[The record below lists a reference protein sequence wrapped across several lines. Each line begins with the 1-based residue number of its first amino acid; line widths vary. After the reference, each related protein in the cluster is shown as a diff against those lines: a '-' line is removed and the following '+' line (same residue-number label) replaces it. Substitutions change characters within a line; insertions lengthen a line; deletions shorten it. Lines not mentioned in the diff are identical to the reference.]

1 MWCDVMWCLPVEVR
15 GLLEETFASILILRT
30 AFIDWGGVKLLLF
43 VTKTRCVYCDLEK
56 IYFLSHNLHWVPH
69 FKKIQTAF
77 NRYFFVLHAAVKK
90 IFTYLLLDPTALWGP
105 WPPTITNAHSSLSTA
120 FCHHLC
126 HLHHPLVLRH
136 IFQPSQSISSLVL
149 LSSDLFSN
157 ILLILLH
164 WSILAT
170 CSVHSHLFFVTSAVI
185 SRPSHSSLNSCIH
198 VVILPHIP
206 CSTTGPIILNN
217 FLSHLLSFRTSISLT
232 TYISL
237 SYTATRFTF
246 LYNPIWTLTL
256 DLNIWL
262 RP

>member
-105 WPPTITNAHSSLSTA
+105 WPLTITNAHSSLSTA
-120 FCHHLC
+120 FCHHL
-126 HLHHPLVLRH
+126 LT
-136 IFQPSQSISSLVL
+136 F
-149 LSSDLFSN
+149 
-157 ILLILLH
+157 
-164 WSILAT
+164 
-170 CSVHSHLFFVTSAVI
+170 
-185 SRPSHSSLNSCIH
+185 
-198 VVILPHIP
+198 
-206 CSTTGPIILNN
+206 
-217 FLSHLLSFRTSISLT
+217 ISLRSFT
-232 TYISL
+232 TYS
-237 SYTATRFTF
+237 
-246 LYNPIWTLTL
+246 NHLTL
-256 DLNIWL
+256 GLPLFYFPQVYSQIFS
-262 RP
+262 